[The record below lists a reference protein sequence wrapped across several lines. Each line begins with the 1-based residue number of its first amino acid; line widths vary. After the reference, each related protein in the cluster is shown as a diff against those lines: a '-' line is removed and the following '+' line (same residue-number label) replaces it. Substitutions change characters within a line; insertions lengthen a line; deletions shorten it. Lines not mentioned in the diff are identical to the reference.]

1 MSHESIQPHSKSML
15 GFVPPMYLTWTT
27 SLSPSVWVLH
37 TQQTPSLYHKQ
48 HGALEPGI
56 QGQLRLCPH
65 LQRTFQGHSHTII
78 LITGKVAEGG
88 QEGPEGEAQSPSGM
102 SE

>member
-1 MSHESIQPHSKSML
+1 ML

-48 HGALEPGI
+48 RGALEPGLNSVPGI

-65 LQRTFQGHSHTII
+65 LQRTFQGHSHAII